1 MKVLATPRSFGK
13 NNPELFD
20 ILRDAGLD
28 VVRNDTGGILSADR
42 MCEKLADCDGLI
54 VGVDPVDATVLAAA
68 PQRVPLTQ
76 PMMGSSPRPQR
87 KGTVS
92 SFCRAMARAK
102 TSSVLIKAM
111 QSRDSRPIFCPI
123 RWLRARLIRA

>member
-42 MCEKLADCDGLI
+42 TL
-54 VGVDPVDATVLAAA
+54 
-68 PQRVPLTQ
+68 
-76 PMMGSSPRPQR
+76 
-87 KGTVS
+87 
-92 SFCRAMARAK
+92 
-102 TSSVLIKAM
+102 
-111 QSRDSRPIFCPI
+111 SRPEH
-123 RWLRARLIRA
+123 RGLRELRRRYSGREEIDFSMIS